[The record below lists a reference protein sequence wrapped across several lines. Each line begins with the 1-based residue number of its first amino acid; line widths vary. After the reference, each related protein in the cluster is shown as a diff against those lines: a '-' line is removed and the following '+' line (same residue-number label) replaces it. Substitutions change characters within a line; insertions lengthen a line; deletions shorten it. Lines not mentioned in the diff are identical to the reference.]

1 MVKDSN
7 KTYGQLLL
15 EAQSLTGTHQEVG
28 DTVAPIMRQ
37 LKDLI
42 EQVVQMQFEA
52 CEKGGFDL
60 PKYYI
65 HIFIVKDPMANQG
78 MGAPNVLRIR
88 KPHVRL
94 TRPSPYQEEDHYL
107 WSVTNYDKVQFE
119 WCIPSKEVMTYILA
133 NPNEFDVNYVRM
145 LRKFTSDKIDRIED
159 YMIDGKIA

>member
-15 EAQSLTGTHQEVG
+15 AAQKLTDIHQEVG

-37 LKDLI
+37 LKEII
-42 EQVVQMQFEA
+42 EQIVQMQFEA

-65 HIFIVKDPMANQG
+65 HIFIVKDPMASQG

-88 KPHVRL
+88 KPHVRK

-107 WSVTNYDKVQFE
+107 WSVTHYDKITFE

-133 NPNEFDVNYVRM
+133 NPNEFDINYVKM
-145 LRKFTSDKIDRIED
+145 LRKFASDKIDRIED